1 MVEKQ
6 CDEGANETDVDILKN
21 SEKRHQIIE
30 KVPLK
35 VNTKMTFNKVFQDF
49 RKDSELLQITKFVQH
64 LLLKKGLDVTGS
76 SDTSAATKA
85 QSSSSYHP
93 PSARQHIPHATN
105 PSTKQSTGQDA

>member
-35 VNTKMTFNKVFQDF
+35 VNNKMTFNKVFQDF
-49 RKDSELLQITKFVQH
+49 RKDSELL
-64 LLLKKGLDVTGS
+64 
-76 SDTSAATKA
+76 
-85 QSSSSYHP
+85 
-93 PSARQHIPHATN
+93 
-105 PSTKQSTGQDA
+105 